1 MFRHALNE
9 NVTEIIV
16 AVYSLKMTENSGIIN
31 NTYYFLLS
39 MLFMYARGMIWL
51 TVVICDL

>member
-31 NTYYFLLS
+31 NTYYF
-39 MLFMYARGMIWL
+39 FAIH
-51 TVVICDL
+51 VIYVCKRHDMVDCSDL